1 MKEIQGKSILVW
13 VKARAWVIGSQ
24 LYVQLIRIAYTD
36 FKDFLGLTSTLMDQY
51 IVIVEIQNDL
61 FIFNQQRWY

>member
-1 MKEIQGKSILVW
+1 MKEIQGKSILVR